1 MERVCVD
8 RRCYGRKAVLV
19 IEKGINDVYRECKWK
34 DKVKSTVIT
43 AMSCN
48 VVMCFVV
55 CESDGMEW
63 NVM

>member
-1 MERVCVD
+1 M
-8 RRCYGRKAVLV
+8 LV
-19 IEKGINDVYRECKWK
+19 IEKGINDVYRECKRK

-55 CESDGMEW
+55 CESDGMEC